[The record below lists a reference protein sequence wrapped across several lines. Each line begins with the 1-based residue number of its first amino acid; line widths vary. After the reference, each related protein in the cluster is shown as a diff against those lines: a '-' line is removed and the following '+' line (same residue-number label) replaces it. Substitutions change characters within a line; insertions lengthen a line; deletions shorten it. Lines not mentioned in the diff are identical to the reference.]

1 MDLCSPRSAQEG
13 VESGPIARA
22 GTRTRRARASRSLMN
37 INIQKMINLLVCI
50 FASIVFIT
58 IANIFMNIC
67 IKKAMVIFAT

>member
-37 INIQKMINLLVCI
+37 INIQK
-50 FASIVFIT
+50 
-58 IANIFMNIC
+58 
-67 IKKAMVIFAT
+67 